1 MTDLDSVAAPAPPTA
16 PTAATAPTAPATD
29 AAPATP
35 AAPIVPA
42 PPVHHSARAG
52 LFGGQVS
59 SKPRPV
65 SGDDAEAAKKRKP
78 IKFRVILADAVEL
91 IRARRGRLALGLG
104 IMAVSRLAGL
114 VLPGVSKLLVD
125 NVILAKG
132 LDIAMR
138 MRRLELLVLAA
149 GAATVV
155 QAISSFSLS
164 QLLGIAAQRSITE
177 VRRRVQRHVGRLT
190 ISYFEHTKT
199 GMLLSRVMN
208 DAEGLRNLVG
218 TGLVEVVG
226 GAMTA
231 VLALGLLF
239 YFNARLT
246 WIALGVLSLFGFI
259 MLYAFKTLRPLF
271 RERSKI
277 NAELSGRLSETF
289 SGVRVVKAYG
299 AEGRESLVFTKAAHR
314 LFRNVAGTMTSLS
327 LVGAGSTLLVG
338 AMTIVLMAIGGHD
351 ILVGRMT
358 IGDFFAFTLYLGL
371 MVGPVVQI
379 ANIGSQLTEAFA
391 GLERIREIRNE
402 PSEIAGDAARRPVDR
417 VQGTVEFRD
426 VHFEYQP
433 DVPVLRG
440 VSFRAEPGTST
451 ALVGPSGSGKSTL
464 IGLVAAFH
472 RPISGQILVDG
483 RDLADLRLL
492 DYRSHL
498 GVVFQDNF
506 LFDGTVLENIAYAAP
521 DATVPE
527 ILRAARIAHCDAFVR
542 RLPKG
547 YDTLVGERGVRLSGG
562 ERQRVAIARA
572 ILADPRILI
581 LDEATSSLDSES
593 EALIQEGLAELMRG
607 RTSFVI
613 AHRLSTIRRAD
624 TILVLDGG
632 RIVEQGR
639 HQDLLALGGLYH
651 SLYTR
656 QYDLESNL
664 FRNPGEADPEAEQ
677 VSPQAQ
683 GDAAV
688 ARLPLLPI

>member
-1 MTDLDSVAAPAPPTA
+1 MTDLDAVSAPP
-16 PTAATAPTAPATD
+16 ATAP
-29 AAPATP
+29 
-35 AAPIVPA
+35 
-42 PPVHHSARAG
+42 RAG

-59 SKPRPV
+59 SKKRPV
-65 SGDDAEAAKKRKP
+65 SSEDADAKKRTP
-78 IKFRVILADAVEL
+78 IKFRVVLADALEL
-91 IRARRGRLALGLG
+91 IHARRGRLALGLG
-104 IMAVSRLAGL
+104 IMAVSRVAGL
-114 VLPGVSKLLVD
+114 VLPGVSKFLVD
-125 NVILAKG
+125 KVILAKG
-132 LDIAMR
+132 LDMAMR
-138 MRRLELLVLAA
+138 MRRLELLVLVAA
-149 GAATVV
+149 AATVV
-155 QAISSFSLS
+155 QAVSSFSLS

-177 VRRRVQRHVGRLT
+177 MRRRVQRHVGKLS

-199 GMLLSRVMN
+199 GALLSRVMN

-226 GAMTA
+226 GMMTA
-231 VLALGLLF
+231 VLALGILF

-246 WIALGVLSLFGFI
+246 WIALGVLSLFGFV

-277 NAELSGRLSETF
+277 NAELSGRLTESF

-299 AEGRESLVFTKAAHR
+299 AEGRESLVFTKSAHR
-314 LFRNVAGTMTSLS
+314 LFRNVAGTMTGLS
-327 LVGAGSTLLVG
+327 TVGAASTLLIG
-338 AMTIVLMAIGGHD
+338 GMTIVLMAIGGRD
-351 ILVGRMT
+351 ILLGRMSM
-358 IGDFFAFTLYLGL
+358 GDFFAFTLYLGM

-379 ANIGSQLTEAFA
+379 VNIGSQLTEAFA

-402 PSEIAGDAARRPVDR
+402 TSEVAGDAARRPVAS

-426 VHFEYQP
+426 VHFAYQP

-440 VSFRAEPGTST
+440 ISFRAEPGTST

-464 IGLVAAFH
+464 ISLVAAFH
-472 RPISGQILVDG
+472 RPTSGQILVDG
-483 RDLADLRLL
+483 QDLADLRLL

-506 LFDGTVLENIAYAAP
+506 LFDGTVIENIAYAAP
-521 DATVPE
+521 DATAPE
-527 ILRAARIAHCDAFVR
+527 ILRAAEIAHCDVFVR

-547 YDTLVGERGVRLSGG
+547 YDTVVGERGVRLSGG

-624 TILVLDGG
+624 TILVLEAGK
-632 RIVEQGR
+632 IVEQGR
-639 HQDLLALGGLYH
+639 HQELLALGGLYH
-651 SLYTR
+651 GLYTR

-664 FRNPGEADPEAEQ
+664 FRNPGEAPAEEKTAA
-677 VSPQAQ
+677 PQAK

-688 ARLPLLPI
+688 ERIPLLPSSAGAA

>member
-1 MTDLDSVAAPAPPTA
+1 MTAIDPIAPP
-16 PTAATAPTAPATD
+16 AAS
-29 AAPATP
+29 
-35 AAPIVPA
+35 
-42 PPVHHSARAG
+42 SARAG
-52 LFGGQVS
+52 LFGGRVS

-65 SGDDAEAAKKRKP
+65 SGDEADAAKKRTP
-78 IKFRVILADAVEL
+78 IKFRVVLADAAEL
-91 IRARRGRLALGLG
+91 IRARRGRLALGLA
-104 IMAVSRLAGL
+104 IMAVSRVAGL

-132 LDIAMR
+132 LDMAMR

-149 GAATVV
+149 GLATVV

-177 VRRRVQRHVGRLT
+177 MRRRVQRHVGRLS

-199 GMLLSRVMN
+199 GVLLSRVMN

-218 TGLVEVVG
+218 TGLVEVIG

-314 LFRNVAGTMTSLS
+314 LFRNVAGTMTGLS
-327 LVGAGSTLLVG
+327 TVGAASTLLVG
-338 AMTIVLMAIGGHD
+338 VMTIVLMAIGGRD
-351 ILVGRMT
+351 ILLGRMT
-358 IGDFFAFTLYLGL
+358 VGDFFAFTLYLGL

-379 ANIGSQLTEAFA
+379 VNIGSQLTEAFA

-402 PSEIAGDAARRPVDR
+402 TSEIAGDAARRPVER
-417 VQGTVEFRD
+417 VAGAIEFRD

-472 RPISGQILVDG
+472 RPTAGQILVDG
-483 RDLADLRLL
+483 QDLADLRLL

-527 ILRAARIAHCDAFVR
+527 ILHAAEIAHCDAFAR

-639 HQDLLALGGLYH
+639 HQELLSVGGLYH
-651 SLYTR
+651 NLYTR

-664 FRNPGEADPEAEQ
+664 FRNPGEADPEEEQ
-677 VSPQAQ
+677 ARPQAK
-683 GDAAV
+683 GDEAV
-688 ARLPLLPI
+688 ARLPLLPV